1 MKKRLSILIPV
12 GAFLLM
18 TIAFSACK
26 KTVNNNTHVPAAG
39 LMAFNLAPD
48 STSVG
53 FSVGGDRLTTTPLGF
68 TEYTGKYL
76 GVSPRTQDISVL
88 DFSSGAKLAT
98 TSQLFADSAY
108 YSAFFV
114 GTAGNY
120 KNIIVKDNF
129 DSLSST
135 SGQAYVRYVNAI
147 PDSSLQ
153 PNVTIASGGTNVIDT
168 TSTFST
174 VSDFKGIT
182 PGDITI
188 NVSAETSVNANRTI
202 SVEQGKIYTILLVG
216 SPTATDSTKAVQ
228 IKFIQNGQVTP

>member
-18 TIAFSACK
+18 IISFSACK
-26 KTVNNNTHVPAAG
+26 KTVNSNTHIPAAG

-53 FSVGGDRLTTTPLGF
+53 FSVGGNKLTTTPLAF
-68 TEYTGKYL
+68 TEYTGTYL
-76 GVSPRTQDISVL
+76 GVSPGTQDISAF
-88 DFSSGAKLAT
+88 DYPDGAQLAT
-98 TSQLFADSAY
+98 ASQLFADSAY
-108 YSAFFV
+108 YSAFLV

-120 KNIIVKDNF
+120 KNIIVKDSF
-129 DSLSST
+129 DSLTST

-147 PDSSLQ
+147 PDSALL
-153 PNVTIASGGTNVIDT
+153 PTVTIASNGTNVFDT
-168 TSTFST
+168 TSAFSA
-174 VSDFKGIT
+174 VSNFKGIT
-182 PGDITI
+182 PGDITV
-188 NVSAETSVNANRTI
+188 NVNAETSVNASHTI

>member
-1 MKKRLSILIPV
+1 MKKQLSILIPV

-18 TIAFSACK
+18 IISFSACK
-26 KTVNNNTHVPAAG
+26 KTVNGNTHLPAAG

-53 FSVGGDRLTTTPLGF
+53 FSVGGNKLTTTPLTF
-68 TEYTGKYL
+68 TEYTGTYL
-76 GVSPRTQDISVL
+76 GVSPGTQDISAF
-88 DFSSGAKLAT
+88 DYSSGAPLASA
-98 TSQLFADSAY
+98 SQLFADSAH

-114 GTAGNY
+114 GIAGNY

-129 DSLSST
+129 DSLTSA
-135 SGQAYVRYVNAI
+135 SGQAYVRYINAI
-147 PDSSLQ
+147 PDSALL
-153 PNVTIASGGTNVIDT
+153 PTVTIASNGTNIFAT
-168 TSTFST
+168 TSTFAA

-188 NVSAETSVNANRTI
+188 NVNAETSVSANRTI
-202 SVEQGKIYTILLVG
+202 TVEQGKIYTILLVG

-228 IKFIQNGQVTP
+228 IKFIQNGQITP

>member
-1 MKKRLSILIPV
+1 MKKRLSVFIPIA
-12 GAFLLM
+12 GFFLM
-18 TIAFSACK
+18 IIAFSACK

-48 STSVG
+48 SASIG
-53 FSVGGDRLTTTPLGF
+53 FSVGANKITTTPLTF
-68 TEYTGKYL
+68 TEYTGAYL
-76 GVSPRTQDISVL
+76 GISPGSQDVSAFDYL
-88 DFSSGAKLAT
+88 SGAPLA
-98 TSQLFADSAY
+98 SANQLFADSAY
-108 YSAFFV
+108 YSAFLV

-120 KNIIVKDNF
+120 KNIIVKDSF
-129 DSLSST
+129 DSLSAA

-147 PDSSLQ
+147 PDSVLQ
-153 PNVTIASGGTNVIDT
+153 PTVTIASNGTNIFDT
-168 TSTFST
+168 ASAFSA

-188 NVSAETSVNANRTI
+188 NVSAESSINANRTI

-216 SPTATDSTKAVQ
+216 SPTATDSSKAVQ

>member
-1 MKKRLSILIPV
+1 
-12 GAFLLM
+12 M

-26 KTVNNNTHVPAAG
+26 KTVNNNTHAPAAG
-39 LMAFNLAPD
+39 LMAFNLSPD
-48 STSVG
+48 STSIG
-53 FSVGGDRLTTTPLGF
+53 FSIGGSKLTSSPLGF

-76 GVSPRTQDISVL
+76 GVSPGTQDVSVI
-88 DFSSGAKLAT
+88 DFTSGAQLAT
-98 TSQLFADSAY
+98 TNQLFADSAY

-114 GTAGNY
+114 GTTGNY

-135 SGQAYVRYVNAI
+135 SGQAYVRYVNAVT
-147 PDSSLQ
+147 DSSLK
-153 PNVTIASGGTNVIDT
+153 PNVTIASNGTNVFDT

-174 VSDFKGIT
+174 VSEFKGIT
-182 PGDITI
+182 PGNITV
-188 NVSAETSVNANRTI
+188 NVNAETSVNSSRTI
-202 SVEQGKIYTILLVG
+202 TVDQGKIYTILLVG